1 MSLNQLAH
9 TYMQSRNDT
18 YVMELA
24 IQYIRRNYPKPI
36 TLAMVSNEVSLNYAY
51 FSAMFSKYTGKTFSE
66 YLRTTRMEKAKE
78 LLRQPDISIAE
89 VAAKVGYE
97 NYKSFYRAFKDAV
110 GTTPVEYQQKKY
122 IIHREDEKQ

>member
-1 MSLNQLAH
+1 MIKAGVLAFLSLLCCGLAH
-9 TYMQSRNDT
+9 SGSSIDLRN
-18 YVMELA
+18 
-24 IQYIRRNYPKPI
+24 
-36 TLAMVSNEVSLNYAY
+36 
-51 FSAMFSKYTGKTFSE
+51 
-66 YLRTTRMEKAKE
+66 TRMEKAKE